1 MTTRDMFPP
10 GREQTPWHM
19 LSAIRREICQLYLSD
34 SRPWVIGYSGGKD
47 STCVVQLVWEALSA
61 LSPGQRRKTIHVIA
75 SDTLIETP
83 VIVDRLN
90 ASLAKMRQAAEA
102 ARLPI
107 VAEKV
112 YPTVNDTFWVNLIG
126 RGYPAP
132 TTRFRWCTDR
142 LKIRPANR
150 YITDKVSQYG
160 EVVIL
165 LGARRSE
172 SATRAQTMKLRSP
185 RGEIVSRHST
195 MPNAFVYLPIRDLS
209 TEDVWAYLLQ
219 VPNPWDDDNH
229 DLLAMYKTTQDG
241 ECPAVVDSST
251 ASCGNSRFGCWAC
264 TVVTREQSLS
274 SLVDAGEDWL
284 EPLLELR
291 ESLVETQDPA
301 VKHKY
306 RDYKRRT
313 GRVDIKEGKLIRGPY
328 RLDVCQGFLRQ
339 LLEAQT
345 EMRRIGPDP
354 GTALISDDELLAIR
368 RIWRFERQ
376 DWADSL
382 PTIVR
387 DATGSDISYSSE
399 DVGLLGQRE
408 LSLLHESCAAAG
420 VPVQLA
426 QKLLDVEAE
435 LYGLARRASIFRRL
449 DSVLS
454 EEWRGED
461 EVRAARGEELAE
473 GSL

>member
-1 MTTRDMFPP
+1 MTTPEMLPP
-10 GREQTPWHM
+10 VEEPMPGHM
-19 LSAIRREICQLYLSD
+19 LTAIRREICQLYLSD

-47 STCVVQLVWEALSA
+47 STCVVQLVWEALST
-61 LSPGQRRKTIHVIA
+61 LGPGQRRKTVHVIA

-83 VIVDRLN
+83 VIIDRLN
-90 ASLAKMRQAAEA
+90 ASLAKMREAAEA
-102 ARLPI
+102 ALLPI

-112 YPTVNDTFWVNLIG
+112 YPTLSDTFWVNLLG

-142 LKIRPANR
+142 LKIRPANK
-150 YITDKVSQYG
+150 YIRDKVSQYG

-172 SATRAQTMKLRSP
+172 SATRAQTIKLRSP
-185 RGEIVSRHST
+185 RGELVSRHST
-195 MPNAFVYLPIRDLS
+195 MPSALVYLPIRELA
-209 TEDVWAYLLQ
+209 TEDVWTYLLQ
-219 VPNPWDDDNH
+219 VPNPWGDDNH
-229 DLLAMYKTTQDG
+229 DLLAMYKATQDG
-241 ECPAVVDSST
+241 ECPAVVDAST
-251 ASCGNSRFGCWAC
+251 SSCGNSRFGCWVC

-274 SLVDAGEDWL
+274 TLVETGEDWL
-284 EPLLELR
+284 EPLLEFR

-301 VKHKY
+301 VKHQY
-306 RDYKRRT
+306 RDYKRRA
-313 GRVDIKEGKLIRGPY
+313 GRVEIKDGKWIRGPY
-328 RLDVCQGFLRQ
+328 RLDVCQRLLRQ

-345 EMRRIGPDP
+345 EMRRTGPDP
-354 GTALISDDELLAIR
+354 ALMLVSEEELLEIR

-387 DATGSDISYSSE
+387 DAAGAELDCAAEDI
-399 DVGLLGQRE
+399 GLLGQRE
-408 LSLLHESCAAAG
+408 LQLLERSCSQSG
-420 VPVQLA
+420 IPVQLA

-449 DSVLS
+449 DSILS
-454 EEWRGED
+454 EEWRTED
-461 EVRAARGEELAE
+461 EVRRSRGQELAE
-473 GSL
+473 DSP

>member
-1 MTTRDMFPP
+1 MNTREMFPP
-10 GREQTPWHM
+10 GEEPVPGHM
-19 LSAIRREICQLYLSD
+19 LSAIRQEIRQLYLSD

-47 STCVVQLVWEALSA
+47 STCVVQLVWESLSA
-61 LSPGQRRKTIHVIA
+61 LSPGQRRKTVHVIA

-83 VIVDRLN
+83 VIADRLN
-90 ASLAKMRQAAEA
+90 ASLARMRATAEVTL
-102 ARLPI
+102 LPI

-150 YITDKVSQYG
+150 YITDTVSQYG

-172 SATRAQTMKLRSP
+172 SATRAQTIKLRSP
-185 RGEIVSRHST
+185 HGEIVSRHST

-219 VPNPWDDDNH
+219 VPSPWGDDNH
-229 DLLAMYKTTQDG
+229 DLLAMYKTMQDG
-241 ECPAVVDSST
+241 ECPAVVDTTTS
-251 ASCGNSRFGCWAC
+251 SCGNSRFGCWVC
-264 TVVTREQSLS
+264 TVVTREQALS
-274 SLVDAGEDWL
+274 TMVERGEDWL
-284 EPLLELR
+284 EPLLEFR

-301 VKHKY
+301 VKHQY
-306 RDYKRRT
+306 RDYKRRS
-313 GRVDIKEGKLIRGPY
+313 GRVEIKDGKWIRGPY
-328 RLDVCQGFLRQ
+328 RLDVCQRFLRQ

-345 EMRRIGPDP
+345 EMRGSGPDP
-354 GTALISDDELLAIR
+354 GLTLVSDEELLDIR

-382 PTIVR
+382 PDIVR
-387 DATGSDISYSSE
+387 DATGSDFECAAE
-399 DVGLLGQRE
+399 DIGLLGQRE
-408 LSLLHESCAAAG
+408 ISLLESSCRRSG

-426 QKLLDVEAE
+426 QKLLDLEAE
-435 LYGLARRASIFRRL
+435 LYGLARRAAVFRRL

-454 EEWRGED
+454 EEWRTEGQ
-461 EVRAARGEELAE
+461 VRSARGQELAE
-473 GSL
+473 DSP

>member
-1 MTTRDMFPP
+1 MFPQ
-10 GREQTPWHM
+10 GKG
-19 LSAIRREICQLYLSD
+19 SASAPDLALIRDEIRQLYLSD

-47 STCVVQLVWEALSA
+47 STCVVQLVWEVIAALEPS
-61 LSPGQRRKTIHVIA
+61 QRRKKIHVIA

-83 VIVDRLN
+83 VIIDRLD
-90 ASLAKMRQAAEA
+90 ASLETMRTAAKEM
-102 ARLPI
+102 RLPF

-112 YPTVNDTFWVNLIG
+112 YPVVGDTFWVNLIG
-126 RGYPAP
+126 KGYPAP

-142 LKIRPANR
+142 LKIKPANR

-160 EVVIL
+160 EVTIL

-172 SATRAQTMKLRSP
+172 SATRAQTMKQHNPL
-185 RGEIVSRHST
+185 GELVSRHST
-195 MPNAFVYLPIRDLS
+195 MPSAFVYLPIRDLS
-209 TEDVWAYLLQ
+209 MEDVWAYLLQ
-219 VPNPWDDDNH
+219 VANPWGDDNH

-251 ASCGNSRFGCWAC
+251 SSCGNSRFGCWVC

-274 SLVDAGEDWL
+274 TLVETGEDWL
-284 EPLLELR
+284 EPLLEFR

-313 GRVDIKEGKLIRGPY
+313 GRVEIKDGKWIRGPY
-328 RLDVCQGFLRQ
+328 RLDVCQRFLRQ

-345 EMRRIGPDP
+345 EMRKTGPDP
-354 GTALISDDELLAIR
+354 ALALVSEEELLAIR

-387 DATGSDISYSSE
+387 DATGCELEYEAE
-399 DVGLLGQRE
+399 DVGVLGQRE
-408 LSLLHESCAAAG
+408 LGLLESSCNRFG

-426 QKLLDVEAE
+426 QKLLDLEAE
-435 LYGLARRASIFRRL
+435 LHGLARRPSLYRRL
-449 DSVLS
+449 ESVLS
-454 EEWRGED
+454 EEWRSED
-461 EVRAARGEELAE
+461 DVRQARRHDLSEDTP
-473 GSL
+473 